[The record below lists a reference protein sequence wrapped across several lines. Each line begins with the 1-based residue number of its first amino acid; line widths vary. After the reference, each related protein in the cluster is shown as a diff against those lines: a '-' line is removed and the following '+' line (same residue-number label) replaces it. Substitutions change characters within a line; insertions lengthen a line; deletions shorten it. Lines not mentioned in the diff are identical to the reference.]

1 LGWNNPDLLA
11 VCRLYYHV
19 CVKRL
24 WDKICGVSFV
34 ARFMDVCAGFLT
46 NALMLTF
53 LAGMS
58 YFISFFDTTTSKRG
72 FPIRVMHG
80 QILFTQYCQSTE
92 GNIGSVKT

>member
-1 LGWNNPDLLA
+1 MFLWHLGWNNPDLLA

-34 ARFMDVCAGFLT
+34 TRFMDVCAGFLT
-46 NALMLTF
+46 NALTLTF

-72 FPIRVMHG
+72 FRNKSHAWPDIVYPILSEH
-80 QILFTQYCQSTE
+80 
-92 GNIGSVKT
+92 

>member
-11 VCRLYYHV
+11 VRRLYYHV

-34 ARFMDVCAGFLT
+34 TRFMDVCAGFLT
-46 NALMLTF
+46 NALTLTF

-58 YFISFFDTTTSKRG
+58 YFISFLIPLLPKEVFA
-72 FPIRVMHG
+72 IRVMHG